1 MAKGNMDLDR
11 SLDDIIK
18 LNSNK
23 GRGGKILTS
32 TAGSKRHVDS
42 TSHGRQHIN
51 STSNRSS
58 HPRSSHT
65 TVGNRTPSKFHV
77 NSRIGNK
84 PIDQR
89 VSRSDTLI
97 NSRLGRG
104 VSKPHRGP
112 GVGSRAVSSGAR
124 NGSLI
129 INRSNKRTSERLDP
143 SKIIITKP
151 VINRTATVKKTDN
164 GSETLVIQSK
174 ITKHHVS
181 ASDTKSGPKKP
192 TKSKHHHRSPS
203 PTPSHSQPQPV
214 SSIPEPE
221 KKIVLVCN
229 LDPRATAEDVGEACS
244 MFGPILSC
252 DMLLDPMGR
261 PLNEA
266 EIEFMYADSAK
277 ECVTKLDNTL
287 ADGRLLRAKLQD
299 APTQS
304 VKPRYSS
311 RSVVGSARLQ
321 PGAFDN
327 TSAMI
332 QPPPPHHQY
341 QQPNYP
347 PVYSS
352 QPYYPQQPQPQPHY
366 SQNQYRRY

>member
-1 MAKGNMDLDR
+1 MDLDR

-112 GVGSRAVSSGAR
+112 GVGSRAVSSGAVSCYQNHVRIKLNPFFFQFKR

-174 ITKHHVS
+174 ITKQHVS

-229 LDPRATAEDVGEACS
+229 LDPRATAEDVG
-244 MFGPILSC
+244 
-252 DMLLDPMGR
+252 
-261 PLNEA
+261 
-266 EIEFMYADSAK
+266 
-277 ECVTKLDNTL
+277 V
-287 ADGRLLRAKLQD
+287 
-299 APTQS
+299 S
-304 VKPRYSS
+304 VK
-311 RSVVGSARLQ
+311 
-321 PGAFDN
+321 
-327 TSAMI
+327 
-332 QPPPPHHQY
+332 
-341 QQPNYP
+341 
-347 PVYSS
+347 
-352 QPYYPQQPQPQPHY
+352 
-366 SQNQYRRY
+366 

>member
-11 SLDDIIK
+11 SLDDTIK
-18 LNSNK
+18 LNSIK
-23 GRGGKILTS
+23 GRGGKRLTS
-32 TAGSKRHVDS
+32 TAGSKRHVVDRA
-42 TSHGRQHIN
+42 SHGRQHIN
-51 STSNRSS
+51 STSSRSS
-58 HPRSSHT
+58 HPRSSH

-84 PIDQR
+84 PSDQR
-89 VSRSDTLI
+89 VGGSDTLI

-181 ASDTKSGPKKP
+181 ASDTKSKPKQP
-192 TKSKHHHRSPS
+192 TKSSHRHRSPS
-203 PTPSHSQPQPV
+203 PTQSQSQPQPVV

-229 LDPRATAEDVGEACS
+229 LDPRATAEDVG
-244 MFGPILSC
+244 
-252 DMLLDPMGR
+252 
-261 PLNEA
+261 
-266 EIEFMYADSAK
+266 
-277 ECVTKLDNTL
+277 V
-287 ADGRLLRAKLQD
+287 
-299 APTQS
+299 S
-304 VKPRYSS
+304 VKCQLAKACLLTR
-311 RSVVGSARLQ
+311 
-321 PGAFDN
+321 
-327 TSAMI
+327 
-332 QPPPPHHQY
+332 
-341 QQPNYP
+341 
-347 PVYSS
+347 
-352 QPYYPQQPQPQPHY
+352 
-366 SQNQYRRY
+366 